1 MYLMR
6 KLFSLALTVSL
17 FILSVT
23 INLYAQSSKEI
34 GNLETEAKYYF
45 DKRIYHQAL
54 PLYIKLDS
62 LKPEYPNYI
71 YPLGI
76 CYINTSYNEEEALKY
91 LEVCKKT
98 PNKYPQTLHYY
109 LGKAY
114 HLSNK
119 FDAAIEEYEK
129 YLSYLYNAKN
139 KNAVIIKDIYR
150 QIQMCENGK
159 QLIKT
164 PIQVDITNLGPYI
177 NSKYPDYGPVLSA
190 DEREMIFTSSR
201 PETTGGL
208 TDPFDGG
215 YHEDIYI
222 ASKKDSIWAP
232 ATNIGPHINTGGH
245 DASISL
251 TPDGQQLLI
260 YRFNSTIFSPEE
272 DGLLLSQLNGTEWSE
287 PKRLIGEINSKAW
300 EPSACLINNGSY
312 IIFSSNREGGFGG
325 LDLYIAKK
333 LANGE
338 WARPINL
345 GSSINTQYDED
356 SPFLHPDGQTLYF
369 SSNGHNSMGGFDMF
383 YSKPVSPDTLTKW
396 LKPINLGYPLNTGH
410 DEIHFTLSSD
420 GKRIYFSSIRKE
432 GYGDKDIY
440 FATVENSEVK
450 DVLVIVGIIQ
460 DSISKAPVNAQIEVI
475 NTENNEVIGVYN
487 SNKTTGKYIMVL
499 PEGGRYKIV
508 INSDNYKV
516 CDDFITTKELSGY
529 QEVESNINLCPEPLI
544 KIK

>member
-1 MYLMR
+1 M
-6 KLFSLALTVSL
+6 
-17 FILSVT
+17 
-23 INLYAQSSKEI
+23 
-34 GNLETEAKYYF
+34 
-45 DKRIYHQAL
+45 
-54 PLYIKLDS
+54 
-62 LKPEYPNYI
+62 
-71 YPLGI
+71 
-76 CYINTSYNEEEALKY
+76 
-91 LEVCKKT
+91 
-98 PNKYPQTLHYY
+98 
-109 LGKAY
+109 
-114 HLSNK
+114 
-119 FDAAIEEYEK
+119 EEYEK
-129 YLSYLYNAKN
+129 YLSYLYHAKS
-139 KNAVIIKDIYR
+139 KNAAIIKDIYR

-164 PIQVDITNLGPYI
+164 PVQIDITNLGPSI
-177 NSKYPDYGPVLSA
+177 NSQYADYGPVLSA

-208 TDPFDGG
+208 TDPFDGA

-222 ASKKDSIWAP
+222 ATKKDSTWLP
-232 ATNIGPHINTGGH
+232 AANIGTHINTSGH

-260 YRFNSTIFSPEE
+260 YRFNSAIFSSE
-272 DGLLLSQLNGTEWSE
+272 DEGLLLSQLNGTEWSE
-287 PKRLIGEINSKAW
+287 PKKLIGEINSKAW
-300 EPSACLINNGSY
+300 EPSACLINNGSF

-338 WARPINL
+338 WAKPINL

-369 SSNGHNSMGGFDMF
+369 SSNGHNSIGGFDMF

-396 LKPINLGYPLNTGH
+396 IKPVNLGYPLNTGH

-450 DVLVIVGIIQ
+450 DVLVIVGVIQ
-460 DSISKAPVNAQIEVI
+460 DSLSKAPVNAQIEVI
-475 NTENNEVIGVYN
+475 NTENNQVIGVYN

-516 CDDFITTKELSGY
+516 CDDFITTKELNGY
-529 QEVESNINLCPEPLI
+529 QEIESNINLCPDTAH
-544 KIK
+544 K